1 MKVMIDTNVLI
12 SAALNPSG
20 FVAKSLYKALVAP
33 FEPVVCDYIVDEVH
47 RKFQEK
53 FPNDI
58 IHLEAFLYNALQT
71 IEVIRTPEESIR
83 EKASVRDVKDRPII
97 RADNGARHHCHALRL
112 PQQKMAFAASPL
124 APNHW
129 CQSPLACSM
138 AVVPGT
144 AVILPHSS
152 GAKHRYSSSS
162 P

>member
-83 EKASVRDVKDRPII
+83 EEASVRDVKDRPII
-97 RADNGARHHCHALRL
+97 RAAIAGDVDYLL
-112 PQQKMAFAASPL
+112 
-124 APNHW
+124 
-129 CQSPLACSM
+129 
-138 AVVPGT
+138 T
-144 AVILPHSS
+144 ADKDFLESS
-152 GAKHRYSSSS
+152 IAKPIAINSTDFMKL
-162 P
+162 